1 MNARAAHVH
10 RVVHGSGPLPFFGPV
25 AERLGGQNSRA
36 WGNVRFRQ
44 RCRCGAERDILVNGD
59 QDERGPWVPAPA
71 VESGTVVPILPASR
85 RAAS

>member
-25 AERLGGQNSRA
+25 AERLGGQNPRA

-44 RCRCGAERDILVNGD
+44 RCTCGATREILVNGD
-59 QDERGPWVPAPA
+59 ADEMGPWVPT
-71 VESGTVVPILPASR
+71 VKSGTVVPLRPERR